1 MPGGILV
8 SSSYSRPFLLAS
20 FSIFRYNKSNLLSFV
35 ILDGINNVRAMEI
48 ILLLGLGGK
57 FKKGRRKM

>member
-8 SSSYSRPFLLAS
+8 SSPHSRPFLLAS

-35 ILDGINNVRAMEI
+35 ILDGINNVRAMDI
-48 ILLLGLGGK
+48 ILLLVLGGK
-57 FKKGRRKM
+57 FKKGKRKM